1 MVEDTQWHK
10 VVKTH
15 TNVYSKCMKCF
26 TLYKLYLNR
35 TNIALEEPQ
44 EGTEITSLYF
54 TGNKPK
60 VLKRKLLLVI
70 NCKPPDTN
78 RTFLQHYM
86 RCSHKPGQRESDML
100 ILFTLS
106 PHQGRK
112 ECYQQPGLIT
122 STNSLLLGTSK
133 QEGVHHMSQRR
144 KRQKQVRSVLTVEEE
159 KPEQSELC

>member
-1 MVEDTQWHK
+1 
-10 VVKTH
+10 
-15 TNVYSKCMKCF
+15 MKCF

-60 VLKRKLLLVI
+60 VLKRKLLLI

-86 RCSHKPGQRESDML
+86 RCSHKPG
-100 ILFTLS
+100 
-106 PHQGRK
+106 
-112 ECYQQPGLIT
+112 
-122 STNSLLLGTSK
+122 
-133 QEGVHHMSQRR
+133 
-144 KRQKQVRSVLTVEEE
+144 
-159 KPEQSELC
+159 